1 MMASEFHTPSTYD
14 MLSKKH
20 SPVFKTPM
28 TYSPRIVG
36 NKPVPSPS
44 RQDLW
49 KKELGLND
57 DLEPQTDSD
66 ENSEEDEAE
75 EDVNRHI
82 SQVEVI
88 SLQKQLEQRN
98 SQRDELLLLV
108 KSHRDKVR
116 QYKSKLEREENNKR
130 QQLKILKKNYDITIQ
145 EKDNLIS
152 NLQSLAEEQENKIL
166 ELEQRL
172 LGGNHE
178 EMKTT
183 GLELT
188 SGATRKLIEEVKRL
202 QNDKFTLTSQLS
214 SAQTEVRTCNEII
227 QSLQVKISKLENDND
242 NLSKPDKVQE
252 DEVTYPC
259 STDTE
264 KEVELLQT
272 ERQQLLEELVEL
284 KKARTKEATVYKL
297 ASHRQQQLE
306 DEVKRLKQKLDDQ
319 EKEAVE
325 REAAIQQKKEKEQQV
340 IVLLSEKQQNLH
352 TICELQAQITALQAK
367 EPEVITKV
375 KKVEVQ
381 VESEELKTK
390 YAVSQEQIQE
400 LTKINDEV
408 NNKLSHAHARVLEL
422 ETQLQVAQADFELM
436 TSSLQE
442 KLNQSH
448 AEKEIAIA
456 EASKKLQQEVDR
468 LRADHSTF
476 CQKLDTTNNSFS
488 QLIESFILLQKKAN
502 SFPHMIKSTV
512 SQVKIEVCSAIADID
527 TYNQELVGKYHREM
541 QLRKKYHN
549 ELVELKGNIRVF
561 CRVRPKIKED
571 GTGSQADNVISFD
584 RDDDGLIYVESKG
597 RSQTFEVDR
606 VFSENSTQTEVFDEV
621 KSVAISCIDGF
632 NVCIFAYGQTGS
644 GKTYTMEGT
653 LLDPGINQRALQELF
668 HVIEERGLDW
678 EYTVTVSVLE
688 IYNEMIRDLLGDD
701 ISFKMEVK
709 MNPEGGLYIP
719 GLSYVN
725 VASVEDVNKVFVVGQ
740 KNRATA
746 TTNMNEHSSRS
757 HALLCVTV
765 TGENKTTKTRTT
777 GKLNLVDLAGSERVS
792 KSGADGARLKEA
804 QSINKSLACL
814 GDVIQALRAK
824 QSYIPYR
831 NSKLTY
837 LLQDSLGGDSK
848 TLMLVQIAPVRKNEG
863 ETICSLNFAQRVRNV
878 ELGAATRK
886 VEKLENGDVEVDKTP
901 QKSSSGPGTP
911 HKVAPQRDT
920 SCPAISHR
928 IASQNLTKT
937 PTSSSKP
944 STPQHKS
951 TPGWKK

>member
-1 MMASEFHTPSTYD
+1 M
-14 MLSKKH
+14 K
-20 SPVFKTPM
+20 FK
-28 TYSPRIVG
+28 G
-36 NKPVPSPS
+36 
-44 RQDLW
+44 
-49 KKELGLND
+49 
-57 DLEPQTDSD
+57 
-66 ENSEEDEAE
+66 
-75 EDVNRHI
+75 HI
-82 SQVEVI
+82 SKVEVI
-88 SLQKQLEQRN
+88 SLQKQLEERN

-116 QYKSKLEREENNKR
+116 QYKSKLEREESNKR

-172 LGGNHE
+172 LGGTHE

-183 GLELT
+183 GLEIT
-188 SGATRKLIEEVKRL
+188 SGVTRKLIEEVKRL

-214 SAQTEVRTCNEII
+214 STQIEVRTCNEII
-227 QSLQVKISKLENDND
+227 QMLQAKISKLENDND
-242 NLSKPDKVQE
+242 NLSKPDKTQE
-252 DEVTYPC
+252 DKVTYPC

-272 ERQQLLEELVEL
+272 ERQQLLEELAEL
-284 KKARTKEATVYKL
+284 KKARTKESTVYKL

-306 DEVKRLKQKLDDQ
+306 DEVKRLKQMLDEK

-325 REAAIQQKKEKEQQV
+325 REATIQQKKEKEQQV
-340 IVLLSEKQQNLH
+340 IVLLSEKQQNLQ
-352 TICELQAQITALQAK
+352 TICELQAQITALQAE

-375 KKVEVQ
+375 KKVAVE
-381 VESEELKTK
+381 VESEELKAK

-400 LTKINDEV
+400 LTKLNEEG
-408 NNKLSHAHARVLEL
+408 NNKLSHAHERIVEL
-422 ETQLQVAQADFELM
+422 TKLNEEGNNKISHAHERILRVAQADYELM

-456 EASKKLQQEVDR
+456 EACKELQQEVDR
-468 LRADHSTF
+468 LRAEHSAL

-488 QLIESFILLQKKAN
+488 QLVESFILLQKKAN

-512 SQVKIEVCSAIADID
+512 SQLKMEVVSAVADID

-561 CRVRPKIKED
+561 CRVRPRIKED

-584 RDDDGLIYVESKG
+584 RDDDGLIYVDSKG

-606 VFSENSTQTEVFDEV
+606 VFSENSTQMEVFDEV

-653 LLDPGINQRALQELF
+653 QLDPGINQRALQELF
-668 HVIEERGLDW
+668 HMIEERGVDW

-719 GLSYVN
+719 GLSYVK

-765 TGENKTTKTRTT
+765 TGENKTTKTKTT

-792 KSGADGARLKEA
+792 KSGADGTRLKEA

-837 LLQDSLGGDSK
+837 LLQDCLGGDSK

-863 ETICSLNFAQRVRNV
+863 ESICSLNFAQRVRNV
-878 ELGAATRK
+878 ELGAATKK
-886 VEKLENGDVEVDKTP
+886 VEKLENGDAEADKTP

-928 IASQNLTKT
+928 IASQNLPKT
-937 PTSSSKP
+937 PSSSSKP
-944 STPQHKS
+944 STPQHKP